1 MQRVSNEYRASM
13 KSPLRE
19 RAYIMVS
26 FGLVNQTAQA
36 NAQVRP
42 SDYAYFSNS
51 EIFRDYKEEPI
62 YGTFEENLTKVDG
75 SMCFLPREG
84 MGVYYDNG
92 LISKDIIVD
101 RECVIEI
108 SLRSI
113 TTNVKGL
120 SILFGDNY
128 PVSFDVIA
136 NTGQKI
142 EVRNNTKSEWTTE
155 EVLRN
160 INAVKIIIKSM
171 RLPKSRVRIFAIKF
185 GYGLVYD
192 NDSVLSSTL
201 NSYVSPIGA
210 DLPQIDFSVQ
220 IKNYDH
226 YFNVDNPN
234 SAVNFFETGQEMNVM
249 YGYELPDSKTIEWI
263 QGTRLLCSGWESDDS
278 TATIRC
284 QDVLRNISSEYHK
297 GKYSDNGR
305 DFYSLIQEVL
315 TDAGITQYYIE
326 PLLKKVYT
334 KNPIPKVKHKEALQI
349 LSNACRCTLSQSRL
363 GVIQIRSKYMPKISV
378 SSNDETAYSKVS
390 NILTDTLKP
399 EYASLAE
406 NYTKAD
412 GTMFFLPRRGKAV
425 LETGYVSNQ
434 ISDDDGRFASNPVVT
449 FVMDNTRSYY
459 GMKLVFGQSLP
470 REFIIRTY
478 AGTVKVNEF
487 TIGKN
492 EISKEIVISE
502 EFEDCDKIQIEFTET
517 AIPHNRITLNYFSL
531 NDTVNFKME
540 RDEMLSSPKSI
551 KQELVKEIVV
561 PCYIYQ
567 KDNTE
572 ASLFNNNVSAVS
584 GKIETFYFQEPAY
597 NYRVLLND
605 TAGRADIVEWGSY
618 YIVIRYNV
626 SGEYKLNIRGCK
638 YKITERYAVKKLN
651 DDGKTVKW
659 KNPLVSD
666 FEMAEKLA
674 EWLGEY
680 YSASVEYEYDTRGN
694 PEMDST
700 DIIYQENEF
709 VENMK
714 VNVYRQTL
722 AFNQAFS
729 GKVTARRVGG

>member
-1 MQRVSNEYRASM
+1 MQKVSNEYRASM

-19 RAYIMVS
+19 RGYIMVS
-26 FGLVNQTAQA
+26 FGLINQVAQA
-36 NAQVRP
+36 NAKTRP
-42 SDYAYFSNS
+42 GKYAYFSNS

-62 YGTFEENLTKVDG
+62 YGTFEENFTRVDE

-84 MGVYYDNG
+84 LGVYYNNG
-92 LISKDIIVD
+92 LISEGIIAD
-101 RECVIEI
+101 QESVIEI
-108 SLRSI
+108 SLNGI

-120 SILFGDNY
+120 FILFGENY
-128 PVSFDVIA
+128 PVSFDVIG

-160 INAVKIIIKSM
+160 ISSVKIIVKAM

-192 NDSVLSSTL
+192 NNSVLSSSL

-220 IKNYDH
+220 IKNYDR

-249 YGYELPDSKTIEWI
+249 YGYELPYSKKIEWI

-284 QDVLRNISSEYHK
+284 QDMLRNMSSEYHK
-297 GKYSDNGR
+297 GTYSDVGI
-305 DFYSLIQEVL
+305 DFYSLIQDVFI
-315 TDAGITQYYIE
+315 DAGITQYYIE

-349 LSNACRCTLSQSRL
+349 LSNACRCTLSQSRH
-363 GVIQIRSKYMPKISV
+363 GVIQIKSKYMPKISV
-378 SSNDETAYSKVS
+378 SANNQATYSTVS
-390 NILTDTLKP
+390 NILKDIPKS
-399 EYASLAE
+399 EYASFAE
-406 NYTKAD
+406 NYTKVD
-412 GTMFFLPRRGKAV
+412 EGMYFLPRNGRAT

-434 ISDDDGRFASNPVVT
+434 ISGDDGRFTNNPIVT
-449 FVMDNTRSYY
+449 FTMDNTRSYY
-459 GMKLVFGQSLP
+459 GMKLIFGKSLP
-470 REFIIRTY
+470 KKFIVRSY
-478 AGTVKVNEF
+478 AGTSKVNEYN
-487 TIGKN
+487 IG
-492 EISKEIVISE
+492 EDDISKEMAVIQD
-502 EFEDCDKIQIEFTET
+502 FDDCDKIQIEFIET
-517 AIPHNRITLNYFSL
+517 AVPHNRITLNYFSL
-531 NDTVNFKME
+531 NDVTNFTME

-551 KQELVKEIVV
+551 KQELIKEIIV

-567 KDNTE
+567 KDNAE
-572 ASLFNNNVSAVS
+572 ASLFNSNVSATS
-584 GKIETFYFQEPAY
+584 GKTETFYFQEPSY
-597 NYRVLLND
+597 NYRLLLND
-605 TAGRADIVEWGSY
+605 TTGRADIVEQGSY
-618 YIVIRYNV
+618 YITIRYNV
-626 SGEYKLNIRGCK
+626 SGTYKLDIRGCK

-666 FEMAEKLA
+666 IEMAEKLA

-694 PEMDST
+694 PEMDSA

-722 AFNQAFS
+722 NFNQAFS